1 MAVGGSVRRRVRLR
15 HAAALTA
22 GLMGVALGTTATAR
36 PETRTLRIYH
46 INLHESSEITFKRD
60 GKYLPDGLKKA
71 NWALRD
77 WRRNQPTTMDPRLLD
92 LLWEAYQKS
101 GSHMPIHVIG
111 GFRAP
116 ETNKML
122 RSRSAHTGVAEH
134 SQHMLGKAV
143 DFFIPDVPLA
153 KLREIGLKMQIGG
166 VGFYPRSGAPF
177 VHFDVGSGRYWP
189 RMSRQELTRIFPD
202 GKTIHLPADGKPLP
216 GYAAAMASYKQ
227 RKGASELMVADA
239 GSTAPR
245 RSFLATLFGGGR
257 DEAEDEAEAGD
268 APLLA
273 KKAAPPAPAP
283 QPVPAAAPAKPKP
296 PELPPGVAMADA
308 GAFDA
313 SAPTKS
319 AEVAVAALVTP
330 ERVPLPTHA
339 PARAPE
345 PEAPSPIDA
354 VLVAALAEETDV
366 GSALPHGIPMPHERP
381 ALSGAAS
388 EIAQEIAAA
397 TPAAPAAAPALL
409 AAAYAPDTSASLARA
424 PMPHARPPILE
435 ASLDRRAAVPAA
447 VAPAS
452 SLAAKVRG
460 GRVAGAAR
468 PEKRAHQARP
478 SGSQTAIAAL
488 LADPERRALEQAPS
502 LPSADKLVAERPHD
516 VLALGFAPTGAKP
529 GSAAHFSG
537 RAVNFLP
544 VRHID

>member
-1 MAVGGSVRRRVRLR
+1 MRRRGRLGL
-15 HAAALTA
+15 AAALAA
-22 GLMGVALGTTATAR
+22 GLAGLALGTTATAG
-36 PETRTLRIYH
+36 PETRTLRLYH
-46 INLHESSEITFKRD
+46 INLHEASEITFKRD

-77 WRRNQPTTMDPRLLD
+77 WRRNEPTKMDPRLLD

-111 GFRAP
+111 GYRAP

-122 RSRSAHTGVAEH
+122 RSRSSHTGVAEH

-189 RMSRQELTRIFPD
+189 RMSRQELARIFPD

-216 GYAAAMASYKQ
+216 GYAEAVASYKK

-239 GSTAPR
+239 GSVAPR
-245 RSFLATLFGGGR
+245 RSFLAALFGGGR
-257 DEAEDEAEAGD
+257 DEAEDREEMEA
-268 APLLA
+268 APA
-273 KKAAPPAPAP
+273 PAAKAAPPAAP
-283 QPVPAAAPAKPKP
+283 PAAPRPAEARPRP

-313 SAPTKS
+313 TSPKS
-319 AEVAVAALVTP
+319 AEVAVAALAAP
-330 ERVPLPTHA
+330 DRVPLPTHA
-339 PARAPE
+339 PARGPAPE
-345 PEAPSPIDA
+345 ERNPIDA
-354 VLVAALAEETDV
+354 VLVAALAEEPEAEA
-366 GSALPHGIPMPHERP
+366 GLPHGVPMPHERP
-381 ALSGAAS
+381 VAAGAAS
-388 EIAQEIAAA
+388 GIAREIAAA
-397 TPAAPAAAPALL
+397 VGEAPDDAAAAAPML
-409 AAAYAPDTSASLARA
+409 AAAFAPERASAIHA
-424 PMPHARPPILE
+424 PAPHARPALLE
-435 ASLDRRAAVPAA
+435 ASLDRRSAAAAVTARPAVSA
-447 VAPAS
+447 TPTG
-452 SLAAKVRG
+452 RG
-460 GRVAGAAR
+460 GRVAGTAR
-468 PEKRAHQARP
+468 PPKPASTAAARP

-488 LADPERRALEQAPS
+488 LVDPERRALETAPA
-502 LPSADKLVAERPHD
+502 LPRAERLVADRPHD
-516 VLALGFAPTGAKP
+516 VLALGFAPTGGKP
-529 GSAAHFSG
+529 GRTARFSG

>member
-1 MAVGGSVRRRVRLR
+1 MAEGGSVRRRVRLK
-15 HAAALTA
+15 HAAALAA

-46 INLHESSEITFKRD
+46 INLHETSEITFKRD
-60 GKYLPDGLKKA
+60 GRYLADGLKKA

-189 RMSRQELTRIFPD
+189 RMSRQELARIFPD
-202 GKTIHLPADGKPLP
+202 GKTIHLPADGKPMP
-216 GYAAAMASYKQ
+216 RYAEAMASYKK

-239 GSTAPR
+239 GSAAPR

-257 DEAEDEAEAGD
+257 DEAEDEAETQA
-268 APLLA
+268 APMLA
-273 KKAAPPAPAP
+273 KKAAPPPAP
-283 QPVPAAAPAKPKP
+283 VAEPVPAKPKP
-296 PELPPGVAMADA
+296 AELPPGVAMADA

-313 SAPTKS
+313 SAPKREAV
-319 AEVAVAALVTP
+319 AEVAVAALLQP
-330 ERVPLPTHA
+330 QRVPLPTHA
-339 PARAPE
+339 PAREAAPE
-345 PEAPSPIDA
+345 EPNPIDA
-354 VLVAALAEETDV
+354 VLVAALAEETATET
-366 GSALPHGIPMPHERP
+366 ALPHGIPMPHERP
-381 ALSGAAS
+381 AAAGAVS
-388 EIAQEIAAA
+388 EIAREIAAA
-397 TPAAPAAAPALL
+397 GPAGVVAPAPIL
-409 AAAYAPDTSASLARA
+409 AAAFAPEPKPLIHVPSPD
-424 PMPHARPPILE
+424 ARPPILE
-435 ASLDRRAAVPAA
+435 ASLDRRHAAPVVVPATAAVQTA
-447 VAPAS
+447 
-452 SLAAKVRG
+452 RG
-460 GRVAGAAR
+460 SRVAGMMRA
-468 PEKRAHQARP
+468 EKRAPAARP

-488 LADPERRALEQAPS
+488 LVDPERRALEKAPA
-502 LPSADKLVAERPHD
+502 LPSADKLVADRPHD

-529 GSAAHFSG
+529 GSAARFSG

>member
-1 MAVGGSVRRRVRLR
+1 MRLK
-15 HAAALTA
+15 HAAALAA

-36 PETRTLRIYH
+36 PETRTLRLYH
-46 INLHESSEITFKRD
+46 INLHEASEITFKRD

-101 GSHMPIHVIG
+101 GSHLPIHVIG

-216 GYAAAMASYKQ
+216 GYAEAMASYKK
-227 RKGASELMVADA
+227 RKGASDLMVADS

-245 RSFLATLFGGGR
+245 RSFLAALFGGGR
-257 DEAEDEAEAGD
+257 DEAEDEADTEA
-268 APLLA
+268 APMLA
-273 KKAAPPAPAP
+273 KKAAPPPPAAPE
-283 QPVPAAAPAKPKP
+283 PVPAKPA
-296 PELPPGVAMADA
+296 ELPPGVAMADA

-313 SAPTKS
+313 SAPKG
-319 AEVAVAALVTP
+319 AAAVAVAALATP

-339 PARAPE
+339 PARTPE
-345 PEAPSPIDA
+345 PEAAEPDPINA
-354 VLVAALAEETDV
+354 VLVAALAEDAATPA
-366 GSALPHGIPMPHERP
+366 ALPHAIPMPHERP
-381 ALSGAAS
+381 AASTAAS
-388 EIAQEIAAA
+388 EIAAELA
-397 TPAAPAAAPALL
+397 AAAPAPAPEPTVL
-409 AAAYAPDTSASLARA
+409 AAAFAPALHA
-424 PMPHARPPILE
+424 PMPHARPPVLE
-435 ASLDRRAAVPAA
+435 ASLDRRAPPAA
-447 VAPAS
+447 VASPTG
-452 SLAAKVRG
+452 RG
-460 GRVAGAAR
+460 GRVAGTPKPQKRVAAR
-468 PEKRAHQARP
+468 PH
-478 SGSQTAIAAL
+478 GSQFAIAAL
-488 LADPERRALEQAPS
+488 LADPERRALEEAPA
-502 LPSADKLVAERPHD
+502 LPSAEKLVADRPHD

-529 GSAAHFSG
+529 GSTARFTG